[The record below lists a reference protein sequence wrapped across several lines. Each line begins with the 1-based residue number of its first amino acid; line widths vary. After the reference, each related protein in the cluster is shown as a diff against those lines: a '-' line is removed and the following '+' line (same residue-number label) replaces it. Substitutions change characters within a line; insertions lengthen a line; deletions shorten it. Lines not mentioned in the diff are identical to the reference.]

1 VAKKNGRGV
10 LAQILFVSFWWKIA
24 PAAGLFVTVQNEQI
38 ENLYFLGRWHCCC
51 FIMTALARA
60 TALSAAVWVCC
71 ISESQA
77 FVPSNIQGTR
87 DVVFTRRI
95 LLQSSVGYGEYSHGY
110 NPMRYGGRA
119 NYTAM
124 DVLASLNF
132 VGNEKYREVCA
143 QTTRINV
150 DDAQVNLMETIGA
163 EPQVHQVSAKDASE
177 SEESELS
184 NDDADSKNVP
194 SVGIGGEGG
203 TVYDVNK
210 LKRNLVQEMFKNY
223 KEEMWDDLGKPEA
236 DFSSVEDKLASL
248 VQSNAVKCTTDSNL
262 LDGRWTFAF
271 GSRQTASALM
281 DSNRF
286 DIAARRTALTQA
298 VHAAKVDG
306 PCRSSSRIFCLESM
320 EEDEDVHVL
329 DCTQLLGGIVS
340 IVRRYNVTRL
350 TRTSLNLQLYH
361 EQTSLF
367 GKQLFQKELQEK
379 PVDLRILYVDNDLC
393 ISATND
399 LAVSPFSVYTKS
411 HAWVGRS
418 QRRKRQA
425 RRVLNVMR
433 RLRDSFLTVL
443 FLRKRVWS
451 AIRPKKVIDDASGAR
466 ILVALDDK
474 TKKLTVLKLGD
485 LENDLNAWEGEDD
498 PFVHLSAVE
507 RQEKLKTMRVRDIEH
522 AGRRERNRK
531 GKKKRRAEKRKDF
544 KKPE

>member
-1 VAKKNGRGV
+1 VAFALPICLIFRR
-10 LAQILFVSFWWKIA
+10 IA
-24 PAAGLFVTVQNEQI
+24 PAGFLEFKTNKTFGWAHSHVGI
-38 ENLYFLGRWHCCC
+38 FLGC
-51 FIMTALARA
+51 FTMTVLVRTRAAALV
-60 TALSAAVWVCC
+60 AAVGVCS
-71 ISESQA
+71 ILESQA
-77 FVPSNIQGTR
+77 FVLNNILGTR
-87 DVVFTRRI
+87 DVVFAKRI

-124 DVLASLNF
+124 DVMASLNF
-132 VGNEKYREVCA
+132 VGNEKYREVCS

-150 DDAQVNLMETIGA
+150 DDAQVILMDTNES
-163 EPQVHQVSAKDASE
+163 ESDPEVHQVSATAKDAPE
-177 SEESELS
+177 SEESDMANNEP
-184 NDDADSKNVP
+184 DSKNVP
-194 SVGIGGEGG
+194 PVGIGGEGG

-223 KEEMWDDLGKPEA
+223 KKELWDDLGKPDA
-236 DFSSVEDKLASL
+236 DFSAVEDKLASL

-298 VHAAKVDG
+298 VHAPKVEG
-306 PCRSSSRIFCLESM
+306 PFRSSSRTFCLEAM
-320 EEDEDVHVL
+320 EEEDDAHVL
-329 DCTQLLGGIVS
+329 DCTHVLGGIVS
-340 IVRRYNVTRL
+340 NVRRYNVTRL
-350 TRTSLNLQLYH
+350 TRTCLNLQLCH

-367 GKQLFQKELQEK
+367 GKRLFQKKFQEE
-379 PVDLRILYVDNDLC
+379 PINLRILYVDSDLC
-393 ISATND
+393 ISASSD

-411 HAWVGRS
+411 DAWVGRS
-418 QRRKRQA
+418 QRRKRHA
-425 RRVLNVMR
+425 RRIWNVMR

-451 AIRPKKVIDDASGAR
+451 AIRPKKVTDDFAAAR
-466 ILVALDDK
+466 ILVELDDE
-474 TKKLTVLKLGD
+474 TKKLTVVKLGD
-485 LENDLNAWEGEDD
+485 LENDFNAWEGEDD

-507 RQEKLKTMRVRDIEH
+507 RQVKLKTMRVRDIEH
-522 AGRRERNRK
+522 AGRRERNKK
-531 GKKKRRAEKRKDF
+531 GRKKRRAEKRKDF